1 MNIRLTNEEAE
12 NLLVFVE
19 EGFPNFFR
27 CSVDGFEMMESI
39 CEIRKKLKAGIE
51 RNNKK
56 EKEKTK
62 EKAVPY
68 EEENE
73 LNIYQVEP
81 DPIDDEY
88 LIQESDDD
96 KDDFVAAGISRKY
109 SSSL

>member
-12 NLLVFVE
+12 NLLVFIE

-27 CSVDGFEMMESI
+27 CSVDGFEMMDCV
-39 CEIRKKLKAGIE
+39 CEIRKKLKNGIE
-51 RNNKK
+51 KSNKK
-56 EKEKTK
+56 EKQK
-62 EKAVPY
+62 EKKVPY

-88 LIQESDDD
+88 LIQDSDDD
-96 KDDFVAAGISRKY
+96 KDDFIAADIRRKY
-109 SSSL
+109 